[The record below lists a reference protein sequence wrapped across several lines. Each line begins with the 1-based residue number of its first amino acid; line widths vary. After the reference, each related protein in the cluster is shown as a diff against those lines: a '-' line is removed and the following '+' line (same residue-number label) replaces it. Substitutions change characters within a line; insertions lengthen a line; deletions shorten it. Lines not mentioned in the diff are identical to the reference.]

1 MKFEIGVEKYYGW
14 DYLIKADATLVTKN
28 PGGARVNPT
37 GTVIRVDTNGHI
49 TGQQYFGL
57 FTLIMLLHRYISTPD
72 VVGDLSWDQIALGA
86 K

>member
-1 MKFEIGVEKYYGW
+1 MRFEIGVEKFQLW
-14 DYLIKADATLVTKN
+14 DFLIKPDATLITKSPKHPPVT
-28 PGGARVNPT
+28 AA
-37 GTVIRVDTNGHI
+37 VIRVDTNGHI

-57 FTLIMLLHRYISTPD
+57 FTLIMLLHKDISTPD